1 MSKGE
6 ALFKRWLD
14 MDELTD
20 EEISE
25 LQKEIAEFLQSD
37 EPEED
42 KRMLVEYMKSYAIL
56 SNAVYERCLKDKN
69 PPLHIFP
76 QRKYALKLKEIE
88 ALRQKEQYNDESK

>member
-56 SNAVYERCLKDKN
+56 SNAVYERCLN
-69 PPLHIFP
+69 
-76 QRKYALKLKEIE
+76 
-88 ALRQKEQYNDESK
+88 

>member
-69 PPLHIFP
+69 LYIYF
-76 QRKYALKLKEIE
+76 LKENM
-88 ALRQKEQYNDESK
+88 L